1 MKLSGY
7 TAEDREKWAAE
18 IREAKRT
25 MTTEEFQD
33 WLRRKMDTVG

>member
-1 MKLSGY
+1 MKLSGF

-25 MTTEEFQD
+25 MTQAEFRE
-33 WLRRKMDTVG
+33 WLRRKMDVVG

>member
-1 MKLSGY
+1 MKQSGY
-7 TAEDREKWAAE
+7 TAEDRERWRAE

-25 MTTEEFQD
+25 MSKREFQD